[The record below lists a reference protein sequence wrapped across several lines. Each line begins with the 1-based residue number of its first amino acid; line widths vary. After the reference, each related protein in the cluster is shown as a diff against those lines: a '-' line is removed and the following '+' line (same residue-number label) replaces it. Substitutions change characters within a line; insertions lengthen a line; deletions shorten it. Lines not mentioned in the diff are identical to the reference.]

1 VFFPQSRKHSSS
13 KMIQHVLINTIIFI
27 SIEQVVGLA
36 LMAGADGVVAHPA
49 VNLARA
55 AQARASQGRVEG
67 HQAQETGVHRLALT
81 GGDHHP
87 AVNRARAAQARASQ
101 ERVEGPQALTGGVH
115 QVLQIGEVG
124 EVVHPRVRAG
134 RVARAQVNLG
144 RAEAPQ
150 VLTGGVHRAPQ
161 VTGAHGVHHPAV
173 NLARA
178 DPEAEEGEASRV
190 VKVDQVS
197 NQFCVVLV

>member
-1 VFFPQSRKHSSS
+1 MFFPQSRKHSSS

-36 LMAGADGVVAHPA
+36 LMAGADGAVAHPA

-67 HQAQETGVHRLALT
+67 PQAQETGVH
-81 GGDHHP
+81 
-87 AVNRARAAQARASQ
+87 
-101 ERVEGPQALTGGVH
+101 
-115 QVLQIGEVG
+115 QVLQTGEVG
-124 EVVHPRVRAG
+124 EVVHPRVRAE

-161 VTGAHGVHHPAV
+161 VTGAHGAHLLRVRV
-173 NLARA
+173 ARV
-178 DPEAEEGEASRV
+178 AEEGSRATIRISLGV
-190 VKVDQVS
+190 RE
-197 NQFCVVLV
+197 

>member
-1 VFFPQSRKHSSS
+1 
-13 KMIQHVLINTIIFI
+13 MIQHVLINTIIFI

-36 LMAGADGVVAHPA
+36 LMAGVDGEVAHPA

-67 HQAQETGVHRLALT
+67 HQAQETGV
-81 GGDHHP
+81 
-87 AVNRARAAQARASQ
+87 
-101 ERVEGPQALTGGVH
+101 
-115 QVLQIGEVG
+115 QVLQIG

-150 VLTGGVHRAPQ
+150 VQEIGGQAQ
-161 VTGAHGVHHPAV
+161 VLQIGEVGEVVLPRV
-173 NLARA
+173 RVARV
-178 DPEAEEGEASRV
+178 AEEGSTIRISLGVSRV
-190 VKVDQVS
+190 VCFVPQAYEW
-197 NQFCVVLV
+197 

>member
-1 VFFPQSRKHSSS
+1 
-13 KMIQHVLINTIIFI
+13 MIQHVLINTIIFI

-36 LMAGADGVVAHPA
+36 LMAGADGAVAHPA

-67 HQAQETGVHRLALT
+67 PQAQETGVH
-81 GGDHHP
+81 
-87 AVNRARAAQARASQ
+87 
-101 ERVEGPQALTGGVH
+101 
-115 QVLQIGEVG
+115 QVLQEIGEVG
-124 EVVHPRVRAG
+124 EVVHPRVRAE

-161 VTGAHGVHHPAV
+161 VTGAHGAHLLRVRV
-173 NLARA
+173 ARV
-178 DPEAEEGEASRV
+178 AEEGSRATIRISLGV
-190 VKVDQVS
+190 RE
-197 NQFCVVLV
+197 